1 MPDEKL
7 TAYRGGK
14 ALRRGWTTGSCAAAA
29 SQAAAV
35 LLLTGI
41 APPEIH
47 LHTPGG
53 ITFCLP
59 VEDAHMSGNAA
70 VCTVRKDAGD
80 DPDITNGVRI
90 TASVRRIEKGV
101 TIEGGAGVGRI
112 TRPGL
117 AMPVGEAAINPG
129 PRQQI
134 ADAVHRAAQQNGYN
148 GGFSVTISVKDGE
161 ALAALRGHAVARLR
175 EAGYAEYVVD
185 RFAKP
190 GCASRHVELTYAGAD
205 EVGVVGGISILGT
218 SGIVEPMSE
227 KALVDTI
234 RLELDSLYAQG
245 QRIAF
250 LCPGNYGADFARDT
264 LGLDLE
270 RAVKCSNFI
279 GEAFDHAA
287 YRGYPEI
294 LLVGHAGK
302 LVKMAAGVMNTHS
315 SVADARQEIFT
326 AHAALCGAPRE
337 TLEGLMAAISVDAC
351 VELLDEVNLRQPVL
365 SRIGREMETRI
376 ALRMKGQARVEF
388 IMFTGKYGVLAES
401 AGARA
406 LCERLKLQ

>member
-1 MPDEKL
+1 MEHKTGLED
-7 TAYRGGK
+7 YYVIRGQKKMRFGY
-14 ALRRGWTTGSCAAAA
+14 TTGSCAAAA
-29 SQAAAV
+29 CKGACLMLLGKEKLTSVPLMTPKGILLDLELHDIQISENQVTCAV
-35 LLLTGI
+35 K
-41 APPEIH
+41 
-47 LHTPGG
+47 
-53 ITFCLP
+53 
-59 VEDAHMSGNAA
+59 
-70 VCTVRKDAGD
+70 KDAGD
-80 DPDITNGVRI
+80 DPDTTNGILVYATVWKTD
-90 TASVRRIEKGV
+90 TAGIVID
-101 TIEGGAGVGRI
+101 GGEGVGRV

-117 AMPVGEAAINPG
+117 SQKVGEAAINPG

-134 ADAVHRAAQQNGYN
+134 ADAVHRAAEQNGYG
-148 GGFSVTISVKDGE
+148 GGFSVTISVEDGE
-161 ALAALRGHAVARLR
+161 ALAAQTYNGHL
-175 EAGYAEYVVD
+175 GI
-185 RFAKP
+185 
-190 GCASRHVELTYAGAD
+190 
-205 EVGVVGGISILGT
+205 VGGISILGT